1 VAQIGL
7 RGKAI
12 QFDSS
17 EWSCCPGS
25 GRKGTLGE
33 GRITRDEFYAVV
45 MSAQIVVSAELFAT
59 LKDANK
65 KQVKQV
71 HKWLATGN
79 SDRAFRHV
87 SNC

>member
-1 VAQIGL
+1 
-7 RGKAI
+7 
-12 QFDSS
+12 
-17 EWSCCPGS
+17 
-25 GRKGTLGE
+25 
-33 GRITRDEFYAVV
+33 

-79 SDRAFRHV
+79 SDRAFRGLGRETTHV